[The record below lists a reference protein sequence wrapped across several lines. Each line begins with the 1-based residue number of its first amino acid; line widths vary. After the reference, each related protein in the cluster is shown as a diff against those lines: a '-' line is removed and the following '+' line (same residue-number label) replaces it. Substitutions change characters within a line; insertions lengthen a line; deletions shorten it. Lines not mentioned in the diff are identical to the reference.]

1 VSIIW
6 SAELPSWRGELCVL
20 ATAQVML
27 VEDKVTRELYAMKV
41 LKKDFVIENDEL
53 SRSVSCTRLVVRRF
67 PLP

>member
-1 VSIIW
+1 
-6 SAELPSWRGELCVL
+6 
-20 ATAQVML
+20 ML